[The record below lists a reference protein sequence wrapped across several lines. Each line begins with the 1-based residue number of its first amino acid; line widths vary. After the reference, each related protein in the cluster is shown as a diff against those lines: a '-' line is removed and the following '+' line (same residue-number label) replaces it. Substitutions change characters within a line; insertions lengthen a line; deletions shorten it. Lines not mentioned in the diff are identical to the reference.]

1 MKNNSRKKNLK
12 LVSVSPGQTRAI
24 ASRLARA
31 LSPGDVIF
39 LRGRLG
45 SGKTVFAKGIAAGL
59 GIDPVKVV
67 SPTFVLIREYR
78 GGKIP
83 LYHFDLYRLDGPQ
96 QAVSLG
102 LEEYIQGDGVCVV
115 EWPEKLGGL
124 EYSQYLQVNIG
135 LNKRREEKQRALE
148 FIPRGGRYLRLL
160 ESLR

>member
-12 LVSVSPGQTRAI
+12 LVSVSPGQTREI
-24 ASRLARA
+24 GSRLARA
-31 LSPGDVIF
+31 LAPGDVIF

-59 GIDPVKVV
+59 GINAAKVI

-78 GGKIP
+78 GGRIP

-96 QAVSLG
+96 QAAPLG
-102 LEEYIQGDGVCVV
+102 LEEYIQGNGVCVV
-115 EWPEKLGGL
+115 EWPEKLGCM

-135 LNKRREEKQRALE
+135 LNEQGKKEQRVLE
-148 FIPRGGRYLRLL
+148 FIPRGERYLRLL
-160 ESLR
+160 ESLK